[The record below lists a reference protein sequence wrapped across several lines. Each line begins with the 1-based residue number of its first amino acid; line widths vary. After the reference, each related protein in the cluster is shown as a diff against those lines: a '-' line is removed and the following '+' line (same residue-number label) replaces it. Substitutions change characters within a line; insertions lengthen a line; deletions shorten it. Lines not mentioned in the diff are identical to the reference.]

1 MYFNQRTH
9 ACAWVHMVEI
19 GWKHWKMRKNSLSI
33 IHTRGS
39 QKANE
44 EKRRKFQMSNQHLG
58 VTQLLGV
65 TPNRWPTN
73 FFFIFLRFS
82 SCALRE
88 PLMQMMKKILFY
100 SFSSVFDCFRP
111 CERVRKHVFA
121 GWNTQQIGF
130 SDHKLECVYA
140 IKYFFSGIPIAI
152 FTSSIQW
159 VKIA

>member
-1 MYFNQRTH
+1 MLAHGFTWLKLAENTGKWEKIAFPSYTQEAYKRLT
-9 ACAWVHMVEI
+9 
-19 GWKHWKMRKNSLSI
+19 KK
-33 IHTRGS
+33 
-39 QKANE
+39 NE
-44 EKRRKFQMSNQHLG
+44 ENSKWATSIWVSPSFWESL
-58 VTQLLGV
+58 
-65 TPNRWPTN
+65 PNRWPTN

-82 SCALRE
+82 SCALHE
-88 PLMQMMKKILFY
+88 PIVQMMKKILFY
-100 SFSSVFDCFRP
+100 SFSTVFDCFRP